1 MEDENATVA
10 NQRLVHSVT
19 VRNSQKMED
28 RALLGAL
35 EDQIKVEA

>member
-19 VRNSQKMED
+19 VRNSQKTEG
-28 RALLGAL
+28 RVLLGEL
-35 EDQIKVEA
+35 EDQIRVEA